1 MIFFKP
7 KEVAVVACTLLL
19 AVGFTFRPA
28 SAFSAAVRPTA
39 LRSARHPAAFFS
51 AHSSRPAAARPCR
64 RRTVAECCDV
74 LPVNNMLMSAAAAG
88 GRNDGSAE
96 EDNKAVVAPGRAKK
110 KVIKSVGVALAWY
123 LASSAV
129 AVAATA
135 ATGGAVRPRPR
146 PRMRYTGLPI
156 LLMAYALSRG
166 DLKERTR
173 LEGVVPRDPESIKL
187 LADDAE
193 DLAMSWGKPAG
204 LIAYTSVDFI
214 VFSFFSRWV
223 GFPFK
228 ELFSAQRIAHLQ
240 TPDFWVATTLAGAF
254 GFAIVTWTRRVGQG
268 YLRSVCASALS
279 PAMHRL
285 VVRPARAVASV
296 AGMGDAWDL
305 GLTDEQRKARRPSIE
320 LRKSLSTFKDP
331 DFHGDGGIG
340 DSGGAAFP
348 QAPPPAAAAGVDD
361 GAPPDLKRSS

>member
-7 KEVAVVACTLLL
+7 KGVAVVACTLLL
-19 AVGFTFRPA
+19 PVGFAFRPA

-39 LRSARHPAAFFS
+39 LRSATHPAAFFS

-64 RRTVAECCDV
+64 RGTAAGCCDV
-74 LPVNNMLMSAAAAG
+74 LPMSDMVMSAAAAG

-96 EDNKAVVAPGRAKK
+96 EGKAVVAPGRAKK
-110 KVIKSVGVALAWY
+110 KVVKSAGVALAWY
-123 LASSAV
+123 LASSAA
-129 AVAATA
+129 AVAAAA
-135 ATGGAVRPRPR
+135 ATGGAVTPRPQ

-193 DLAMSWGKPAG
+193 DLAISWGKPAG
-204 LIAYTSVDFI
+204 LMAYTSVDLI
-214 VFSFFSRWV
+214 VFCFFSRWV

-228 ELFSAQRIAHLQ
+228 ELLSAQRIAHLQ

-254 GFAIVTWTRRVGQG
+254 GVAIVTWTRRVGQG

-279 PAMHRL
+279 PVMHRL
-285 VVRPARAVASV
+285 FVRPAKTVASV
-296 AGMGDAWDL
+296 AGMGDSWDL
-305 GLTDEQRKARRPSIE
+305 GLTDEQRKVRRPSIE
-320 LRKSLSTFKDP
+320 LRRSLSTFKDP

-348 QAPPPAAAAGVDD
+348 QAPPPPPAADADD

>member
-1 MIFFKP
+1 MIFFKR
-7 KEVAVVACTLLL
+7 KEVAVVASTLLL

-39 LRSARHPAAFFS
+39 LRSATHPAAFFS
-51 AHSSRPAAARPCR
+51 AHSSSPAAARPCR
-64 RRTVAECCDV
+64 RRTAAECCNV
-74 LPVNNMLMSAAAAG
+74 LPMSNMVMSAAAAG
-88 GRNDGSAE
+88 GRNDGSSE
-96 EDNKAVVAPGRAKK
+96 EGKAVVAPGRAKK
-110 KVIKSVGVALAWY
+110 VIKSAGVALAWY

-129 AVAATA
+129 ALAATA
-135 ATGGAVRPRPR
+135 ATGGAARARPQ

-204 LIAYTSVDFI
+204 LMAYTSVDCI
-214 VFSFFSRWV
+214 VFFFLSRWV

-228 ELFSAQRIAHLQ
+228 ELVSAQRIAHLQ

-285 VVRPARAVASV
+285 LVRPAKAVASV
-296 AGMGDAWDL
+296 AGMGDGWDL

-320 LRKSLSTFKDP
+320 LRRSLSTFKDP

-348 QAPPPAAAAGVDD
+348 QAPSPPPAAGVDD